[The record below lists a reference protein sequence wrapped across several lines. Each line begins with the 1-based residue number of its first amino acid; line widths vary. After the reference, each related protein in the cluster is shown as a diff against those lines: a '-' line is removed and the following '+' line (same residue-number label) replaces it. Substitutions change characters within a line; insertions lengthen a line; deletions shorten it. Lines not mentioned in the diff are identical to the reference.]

1 MKIVY
6 NKLLPFKGYKAM
18 TLWPFMLVRKDMVM
32 TEADLNH
39 EQIHGEQ
46 QKELLVVLFYLWYVV
61 EYVVKLIVTWSH
73 KKAYRSISFEQEAYR
88 FENDLDYRRRRR
100 RYYWMR
106 FVFTVE

>member
-18 TLWPFMLVRKDMVM
+18 TLWPFIIVRKGMVM

-46 QKELLVVLFYLWYVV
+46 QKELIVVLSYLWYVV
-61 EYVVKLIVTWSH
+61 EYIVKLIVTWSH
-73 KKAYRSISFEQEAYR
+73 KKAYRSISFEQEAYK
-88 FENDLDYRRRRR
+88 FEGDLDYRRRRR

-106 FVFTVE
+106 FVFKV

>member
-18 TLWPFMLVRKDMVM
+18 TLWPFILVRKGMVM
-32 TEADLNH
+32 TEADINH

-46 QKELLVVLFYLWYVV
+46 QKEMIVVLSYLWYVL
-61 EYVVKLIVTWSH
+61 EYVVKLIGTGSH
-73 KKAYRSISFEQEAYR
+73 RKAYRSISFEQEAYR
-88 FENDLDYRRRRR
+88 FEGDLDYRRRRR

-106 FVFTVE
+106 FVFKVE

>member
-6 NKLLPFKGYKAM
+6 NKLLPLKGYKAM
-18 TLWPFMLVRKDMVM
+18 TLWPFILVRKGMVM

-46 QKELLVVLFYLWYVV
+46 QKELIVVLFCLWYVV
-61 EYVVKLIVTWSH
+61 EYIVKLIATWSH

-88 FENDLDYRRRRR
+88 FESDLDYRRRRR
-100 RYYWMR
+100 GYYWMR
-106 FVFTVE
+106 FVFKIE